1 MSKSLPSRKYLY
13 EYEQNFIIKKNPNG
27 RPFSNFV
34 INPAAS
40 LCILKKKKNQKK
52 LNTRFIFGT
61 VCHGW
66 NEQLNQWMQ
75 VCSSRC
81 EKIRVGPADTLPAE

>member
-34 INPAAS
+34 IKPGS
-40 LCILKKKKNQKK
+40 LALHLKKKKNQKK

-61 VCHGW
+61 VCHG
-66 NEQLNQWMQ
+66 
-75 VCSSRC
+75 
-81 EKIRVGPADTLPAE
+81 